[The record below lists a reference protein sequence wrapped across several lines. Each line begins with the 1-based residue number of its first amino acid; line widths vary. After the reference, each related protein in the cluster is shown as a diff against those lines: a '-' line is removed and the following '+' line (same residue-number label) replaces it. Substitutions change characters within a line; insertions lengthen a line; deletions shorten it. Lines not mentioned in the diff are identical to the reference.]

1 MGRLKAY
8 DLPCAHCS
16 FMECSFSAENDVAI
30 LDHILE
36 AHKPSLTAAYC
47 EDASN
52 EALLSLYSAALTW
65 KC

>member
-1 MGRLKAY
+1 MTCHVRIAASWNAVSVPKMMLQ
-8 DLPCAHCS
+8 
-16 FMECSFSAENDVAI
+16 I